1 MNNRKLVLENKMV
14 FEGVGFGCQNECV
27 AEIIYNTSVV
37 GYQEIISD
45 PTNANKMICMT
56 YPLIGNYGLTDEDYE
71 SKNIKVKGLIVR
83 EYNEIPSNFR
93 YTRTLEDVMEENN
106 VSGIA
111 GVDTRSIMKV
121 VRDNGCLKGLIC
133 DIDKPLEECLE
144 ILNNYVEEEKM
155 VPSVSSKRIWYS
167 RTPNSS
173 LNVAVIDLGVKNS
186 YIKELNKFGCNV
198 IVFPY
203 NVTKEEILKY
213 KPDGLFISNGPG
225 NPQYLD
231 EVIENIKSFIGVL
244 PVFGINLGYN
254 LIGISYGIEPYKL
267 IAGHH
272 GLNYPVKNLE
282 TGKIEITAQNYL
294 YSLNQDELNN
304 SSLEITH
311 QNVIDKE
318 AVGFMDKENNVF
330 AVLFDSIP
338 QIDQD
343 SENVFKTFI
352 NLIKNNGGNKHA

>member
-1 MNNRKLVLENKMV
+1 MSKVNKHENY
-14 FEGVGFGCQNECV
+14 
-27 AEIIYNTSVV
+27 IIDFY
-37 GYQEIISD
+37 
-45 PTNANKMICMT
+45 
-56 YPLIGNYGLTDEDYE
+56 
-71 SKNIKVKGLIVR
+71 
-83 EYNEIPSNFR
+83 
-93 YTRTLEDVMEENN
+93 
-106 VSGIA
+106 
-111 GVDTRSIMKV
+111 
-121 VRDNGCLKGLIC
+121 
-133 DIDKPLEECLE
+133 
-144 ILNNYVEEEKM
+144 NNYVEEEKM
-155 VPSVSSKRIWYS
+155 VQTISSKRIWYS

-173 LNVAVIDLGVKNS
+173 LNVAVIDLVVKNS

>member
-1 MNNRKLVLENKMV
+1 MNNRKLVLENGKV
-14 FEGVGFGCQNECV
+14 FEGIGFGCSEEAV
-27 AEIIYNTSVV
+27 AEVSYNTSIV

-45 PTNANKMICMT
+45 PTNANKIICMT

-71 SKNIKVKGLIVR
+71 SKYLKVKGLIVK

-93 YTRTLEDVMEENN
+93 YTRTLEDVMEENHI
-106 VSGIA
+106 SGIA
-111 GVDTRSIMKV
+111 GIDTRSITKI
-121 VRDNGCLKGLIC
+121 VRDNGTLKGLIC
-133 DIDKPLEECLE
+133 DINKPLEECMAV
-144 ILNNYVEEEKM
+144 LNNYVEEEKI
-155 VPSVSSKRIWYS
+155 VSNVSSKRIWYS
-167 RTPNSS
+167 RTPNSIY
-173 LNVAVIDLGVKNS
+173 NVAVIDLGVKNS
-186 YIKELNKFGCNV
+186 YIKELNKLGCNV

-203 NVTKEEILKY
+203 NTTKEEILKY

-231 EVIENIKSFIGVL
+231 EVVENIKSFVGVL
-244 PVFGINLGYN
+244 PTFGINLGYE
-254 LIGISYGIEPYKL
+254 LIGKAYGVESYKL
-267 IAGHH
+267 KTGHH
-272 GLNYPVKNLE
+272 GLNYPVKNLQ

-294 YSLNQDELNN
+294 YSLNQEQLN
-304 SSLEITH
+304 SSTLEITH

-318 AVGFMDKENNVF
+318 NVGFIDKENNVF

-352 NLIKNNGGNKHA
+352 DLIKNNGGKNNA